1 LILAAMRYPER
12 LLKLIRALSALPGV
26 GPKSA
31 QKLGLHLVQQP
42 EVAQGLLQALEAAQ
56 SLHTCPICGNLAEEE
71 LCPICEDPERDR
83 HIICVV
89 EGINDLMALE
99 RSGEYSGLY
108 HVLGGALNP
117 LEGIGP
123 EQLNLSGFFKR
134 LDPQNREALGSEVK
148 EVILATSMTV
158 EGEATAGY
166 LAEQLAQRGITATRL
181 AYGLPVGGSLE
192 YADEVTLARALENR
206 RKLAE

>member
-1 LILAAMRYPER
+1 MRYPEK
-12 LLKLIRALSALPGV
+12 LLKLVRALAALPGV

-31 QKLGLHLVQQP
+31 QRLGLFLVQNP
-42 EVAQGLLQALEAAQ
+42 EARAALIGGLEAAQ
-56 SLHTCPICGNLAEEE
+56 ALHPCPACGNLAEDA
-71 LCPICEDPERDR
+71 LCPICTDPERNR
-83 HIICVV
+83 RVICVV
-89 EGINDLMALE
+89 ETIADLMALE
-99 RSGEYSGLY
+99 RSGEYAGLY

-123 EQLNLSGFFKR
+123 EQLFLESLFGR
-134 LDPQNREALGSEVK
+134 LEGVE

-158 EGEATAGY
+158 EGEATAAY
-166 LAEQLAQRGITATRL
+166 LAERLSARGVRSSRL

-206 RKLAE
+206 RGY

>member
-1 LILAAMRYPER
+1 MRYPEK
-12 LLKLIRALSALPGV
+12 LLKLVRALASLPGV

-31 QKLGLHLVQQP
+31 QKLGLFLVQNP
-42 EVAQGLLQALEAAQ
+42 EISADLLGSLEAAQ
-56 SLHTCPICGNLAEEE
+56 ALHPCPVCGNLAEEE
-71 LCPICEDPERDR
+71 LCPICADSERDKT
-83 HIICVV
+83 IICVV
-89 EGINDLMALE
+89 ESISDLMAIE

-123 EQLNLSGFFKR
+123 EQLNLEKLFSR
-134 LDPQNREALGSEVK
+134 LENVV
-148 EVILATSMTV
+148 EVILATGMTV

-166 LAEQLAQRGITATRL
+166 LAERLGQQQIRSSRL

-206 RKLAE
+206 RGYQ

>member
-1 LILAAMRYPER
+1 MRYPEK
-12 LLKLIRALSALPGV
+12 LLKLVRSLAGLPGV

-31 QKLGLHLVQQP
+31 QKLGLFLVQNP
-42 EVAQGLLQALEAAQ
+42 EVGADLLSSLEAAHG
-56 SLHTCPICGNLAEEE
+56 LHPCPQCGNLAEEA
-71 LCPICEDPERDR
+71 LCPVCTDSERNQSV
-83 HIICVV
+83 ICVV
-89 EGINDLMALE
+89 ESINDLMAIE

-123 EQLNLSGFFKR
+123 EQLFLER
-134 LDPQNREALGSEVK
+134 LFSRLEGVK
-148 EVILATSMTV
+148 EVILATGMTV
-158 EGEATAGY
+158 EGEATAAY
-166 LAEQLAQRGITATRL
+166 LAERLDSLGIRSTRL

-206 RKLAE
+206 RGYQ

>member
-1 LILAAMRYPER
+1 MRYPEK
-12 LLKLIRALSALPGV
+12 LLKLVRALAGLPGV

-31 QKLGLHLVQQP
+31 QKLGLFLVQNP
-42 EVAQGLLQALEAAQ
+42 EVAEEVLSGLEGAQ
-56 SLHTCPICGNLAEEE
+56 HLHPCKNCGNLAEAE
-71 LCPICEDPERDR
+71 LCPICADPDR
-83 HIICVV
+83 EPGIICVV
-89 EGINDLMALE
+89 ETINDLMAIE

-108 HVLGGALNP
+108 HVLNGALNP

-123 EQLNLSGFFKR
+123 EQLNLEKLFER
-134 LDPQNREALGSEVK
+134 LEAVQ
-148 EVILATSMTV
+148 EVILATGMTV

-166 LAEQLAQRGITATRL
+166 LAERLTQRGIRSTRL

-206 RKLAE
+206 RGYQQ

>member
-1 LILAAMRYPER
+1 MRYPNA
-12 LLKLIRALSALPGV
+12 LLKLVRALATLPGI

-31 QKLGLHLVQQP
+31 QKLGLFLVQNPQVSA
-42 EVAQGLLQALEAAQ
+42 ELRHSLEAAQ
-56 SLHTCPICGNLAEEE
+56 ALHPCPRCGNLAEAEV
-71 LCPICEDPERDR
+71 CPICADEERDTSL
-83 HIICVV
+83 ICVV
-89 EGINDLMALE
+89 ESVSDLMAIE
-99 RSGEYSGLY
+99 RSGEYHGLY

-123 EQLNLSGFFKR
+123 EELNLEGLLTR
-134 LDPQNREALGSEVK
+134 LEGVQ

-158 EGEATAGY
+158 EGEATASY
-166 LAEQLAQRGITATRL
+166 LAERLRQRQVRSTRL

-206 RKLAE
+206 RGYP

>member
-1 LILAAMRYPER
+1 MAISYSQVAIGLPMRYPEK
-12 LLKLIRALSALPGV
+12 LLKLVRALAGLPGM

-31 QKLGLHLVQQP
+31 QKLGLFLVQNP
-42 EVAQGLLQALEAAQ
+42 DMASELLGSLEAAQ
-56 SLHTCPICGNLAEEE
+56 ALHPCPVCGNLAEDA
-71 LCPICEDPERDR
+71 LCPICADPERDKTV
-83 HIICVV
+83 ICVV
-89 EGINDLMALE
+89 ETISDLMAIE
-99 RSGEYSGLY
+99 RSGEYNGLY

-123 EQLNLSGFFKR
+123 EQLYLEKLFSR
-134 LDPQNREALGSEVK
+134 LEGVD
-148 EVILATSMTV
+148 EVILATGMTV

-166 LAEQLAQRGITATRL
+166 LAERLAQQHIRSTRL

-206 RKLAE
+206 RGYQ

>member
-1 LILAAMRYPER
+1 MRYPER
-12 LLKLIRALSALPGV
+12 LLKLVRALAGLPGV

-31 QKLGLHLVQQP
+31 QKLGLYLVQNP
-42 EVAQGLLQALEAAQ
+42 DASAELLSSLQAAQ
-56 SLHTCPICGNLAEEE
+56 ALHPCPVCGNLAEDE
-71 LCPICEDPERDR
+71 LCPICADPERDR
-83 HIICVV
+83 TVICVV
-89 EGINDLMALE
+89 ETISDLMAIE

-123 EQLNLSGFFKR
+123 EQLYLEKLFGR
-134 LDPQNREALGSEVK
+134 LEGVN
-148 EVILATSMTV
+148 EVILATGMTV

-166 LAEQLAQRGITATRL
+166 LAERLGQHNIRPTRL

-206 RKLAE
+206 RGYL